1 LRAADAEFLSLP
13 PDWPRTSGGEKYAV
27 DEHVRALYPLD
38 ASGGMVQVPAVLPN
52 SLLRGFRATVEDLVN
67 ETGNCPHESDL
78 STVEGLVAKRLA
90 EPEITAVLSYLDGGA
105 DAAAARLIRELR
117 SYQPTARSSA
127 SDLPTFIRILLLSQI
142 DSAWWSGTPP
152 FTSDGDVLS
161 STELVDLTPL
171 KSAKVLEFQYRVQP
185 AGLPGRARD
194 WAQHKVLPALRPRV
208 AGLRFTRS
216 RPVVVAVVNQIA
228 REFAAAL
235 PPRTPRLWVT
245 SLVRSVEHQ
254 YRLRS
259 LGYSAVLPSSHCAGY
274 ACDLEIR
281 WFRQF
286 DPDNLLARLLFER
299 QEAGQLNVIDEGQ
312 AWHLCVS
319 PYARD
324 ELQAAYDGQLRA
336 R

>member
-1 LRAADAEFLSLP
+1 MN
-13 PDWPRTSGGEKYAV
+13 
-27 DEHVRALYPLD
+27 EHITDVHSLD
-38 ASGGMVQVPAVLPN
+38 APEGMVQAPPAPPN
-52 SLLRGFRATVEDLVN
+52 SLLFGYRAAVEELVT
-67 ETGNCPHESDL
+67 EAGRYPRSPGL
-78 STVEGLVAKRLA
+78 PVIEGLVARRLGQ
-90 EPEITAVLSYLDGGA
+90 PEITAVLSYLNGGT
-105 DAAAARLIRELR
+105 DAAADRLIGELR
-117 SYQPTARSSA
+117 NYQPNARSSA
-127 SDLPTFIRILLLSQI
+127 CDLPTFIRIILLSQI
-142 DSAWWSGTPP
+142 DSVWWGGTTP
-152 FTSDGDVLS
+152 FTSDADVVR
-161 STELVDLTPL
+161 STELVDLRPL
-171 KSAKVLEFQYRVQP
+171 RSAKVLEFQYRAQP
-185 AGLPGRARD
+185 TGLPGRARD

-245 SLVRSVEHQ
+245 SMVRSVEHQ

-274 ACDLEIR
+274 ACDLEIQ
-281 WFRQF
+281 WFRRF

-312 AWHLCVS
+312 AWHLCVN
-319 PYARD
+319 PLACD
-324 ELQAAYDGQLRA
+324 ELQATYDGQLRG